1 MAEDCK
7 KLTSNKRIAK
17 NTLLLY
23 VRMLFTMC
31 ISLYTSRV
39 VLDTL
44 GIENYGI
51 YNVVGGIAALF
62 SFITASMTQTIQR
75 FITFELGKGENGNP
89 QKMFSMG
96 IELQVIISV
105 IIVLLLEIIGLWMLY
120 NKLQIPPNRLNAAFW
135 VLQCSAVMVPISLLS
150 SPYNAL
156 IVAHEKMQAF
166 AYISIVEVVLKL
178 LIAYALLISDVDK
191 LILYGVLNVVVV
203 ICTRVCYT
211 SYCSKNI
218 KESRYIPVRDW
229 DAMKKMFF
237 FAGWNSYDALSYVGY
252 TQGLNILLN
261 LFFDPVVNAARSV
274 AVQVQANIYSFVAN
288 FQTAINPQITKTYAE
303 GELAQMHS
311 LVYRS
316 AKFSF
321 LLLFMLSFPVII
333 EAPTVLGLWL
343 KTVPEHTVTFVRIII
358 FISWITTIENPITVA
373 VKSTGYV
380 NKYFF
385 VVDTIRLSIV
395 PIAYVLLRCGL
406 PAYSVFVV
414 HFTIEFFVLGIR
426 LMMISPLIQLSI
438 KDFLYKVTYKVFLVV
453 TLSAAIILSLQS
465 LVGQGIFRL
474 LFICLTSLLTVPALS
489 YCISF
494 DDGERSFVQQTIKKI
509 LHK

>member
-7 KLTSNKRIAK
+7 KLTGNKRIAK

-44 GIENYGI
+44 GIEDYGI
-51 YNVVGGIAALF
+51 YNVVGGIVTLF
-62 SFITASMTQTIQR
+62 SFITASMTQSIQR

-96 IELQVIISV
+96 IQLQVIFSV

-135 VLQCSAVMVPISLLS
+135 VLQCSAVTVPISLLS

-156 IVAHEKMQAF
+156 IIAHEKMQAF

-178 LIAYALLISDVDK
+178 LIVYALLISDVDK
-191 LILYGVLNVVVV
+191 LILYGALNVLVV

-211 SYCSKNI
+211 TYCSKNI
-218 KESRYIPVRDW
+218 QESRYIPVRDW
-229 DAMKKMFF
+229 DAMKKMLF

-261 LFFDPVVNAARSV
+261 LFFNPAVNAARSV

-311 LVYRS
+311 LIYRS

-321 LLLFMLSFPVII
+321 LLLFMLSFPVIT
-333 EAPTVLGLWL
+333 EAHTVLGLWL
-343 KTVPEHTVTFVRIII
+343 KTVPEYTVAFVRIII
-358 FISWITTIENPITVA
+358 ITSWITTIENPITVA

-380 NKYFF
+380 KKYFF
-385 VVDTIRLSIV
+385 VVDTIRLFIV
-395 PIAYVLLRCGL
+395 PIAYILLRCGL

-426 LMMISPLIQLSI
+426 LMMVSPLIQLSI
-438 KDFLYKVTYKVFLVV
+438 KDFLYKVAYKVFFVV
-453 TLSAAIILSLQS
+453 ILSAAIILSLQS
-465 LVGQGIFRL
+465 LVGQDIFRL
-474 LFICLTSLLTVPALS
+474 LLICLAALLTVPALS
-489 YCISF
+489 YCIAF
-494 DDGERSFVQQTIKKI
+494 DGGERSFAQQIIRKI

>member
-7 KLTSNKRIAK
+7 KLTNNKRIAK

-31 ISLYTSRV
+31 ISLYTSRI

-44 GIENYGI
+44 GIEDYGI
-51 YNVVGGIAALF
+51 YNVVGGIVALF
-62 SFITASMTQTIQR
+62 SFITASMTQSIQR
-75 FITFELGKGENGNP
+75 FITFELGKGEDGNP

-96 IELQVIISV
+96 IQLQVIISV

-135 VLQCSAVMVPISLLS
+135 VLQCSAIMVPISLLS

-178 LIAYALLISDVDK
+178 LIVYALLISNVDK
-191 LILYGVLNVVVV
+191 LILYGALNVLVV

-211 SYCSKNI
+211 LYCSKNI
-218 KESRYIPVRDW
+218 KESCYIPVRDW
-229 DAMKKMFF
+229 GAMKKMVS
-237 FAGWNSYDALSYVGY
+237 FAEWNMYGALSYVGF

-261 LFFDPVVNAARSV
+261 LFFNPAVNAARSI

-321 LLLFMLSFPVII
+321 LLLFMLSFPVIT
-333 EAPTVLGLWL
+333 EAPTVLVLWL
-343 KTVPEHTVTFVRIII
+343 KTVPEHTVVFVRIII
-358 FISWITTIENPITVA
+358 ITSWITTIENPLTIA
-373 VKSTGYV
+373 AQSTGYIK
-380 NKYFF
+380 KYLF
-385 VVDTIRLSIV
+385 VVSTARLVIV
-395 PIAYVLLRCGL
+395 PIAYILLRNGL
-406 PAYSVFVV
+406 PAYSVFIV
-414 HFTIEFFVLGIR
+414 HLIIEFIVLGFR
-426 LMMISPLIQLSI
+426 LMIVSPLIQLSI
-438 KDFLYKVTYKVFLVV
+438 KEFLYKVAYKVSLVV
-453 TLSAAIILSLQS
+453 ALSAAIILSLQS
-465 LVGQGIFRL
+465 LVGQCIFRL
-474 LFICLTSLLTVPALS
+474 LLICLAALLTVPALS
-489 YCISF
+489 YYLSF
-494 DDGERSFVQQTIKKI
+494 DNVERSFVRQIVRKI